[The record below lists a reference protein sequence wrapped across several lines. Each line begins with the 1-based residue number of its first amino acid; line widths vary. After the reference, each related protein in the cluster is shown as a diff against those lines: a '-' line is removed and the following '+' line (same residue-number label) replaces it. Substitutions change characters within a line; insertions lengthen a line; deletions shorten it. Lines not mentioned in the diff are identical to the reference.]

1 MEPTNSTPS
10 ETANWSAP
18 HQNSMVVVQGW
29 PSGHCTPPP
38 ALFPSQVPRC
48 PLEAPDLV
56 PQLTGTV
63 PSLAEQY
70 HLENEMSWC

>member
-29 PSGHCTPPP
+29 PSGHCTPPSP
-38 ALFPSQVPRC
+38 VSFPG
-48 PLEAPDLV
+48 
-56 PQLTGTV
+56 PQMPPGS
-63 PSLAEQY
+63 P
-70 HLENEMSWC
+70 